1 MTQDFNPEEQ
11 KDPQQ
16 PTGSFLKNLH
26 PFTYVAI
33 VLFIIFFLYQFL
45 GAALVLAAGGL
56 DTENTNVKISR
67 IVLVFGQ
74 FMFILAPTIF
84 FARFQTSDLKSVF
97 RLKIP
102 KPSLLFLAILG
113 IILIQPLLQGYLYFQ
128 DEAINSLPGLRDF
141 VKPVKDM
148 WDTLEGTMMK
158 IVSAY
163 SPFEF
168 AVVVF
173 VICLTPAICE
183 EFLFRGF
190 VLSNLLK
197 QPREK
202 NARAGT
208 AIFLTGFLFAIYHF
222 QPFNLIPLVILGWY
236 LGFIVYYS
244 NSIFTGVICHFLN
257 NFLAAYYLYAFGKEN
272 FDNPHL
278 TDSELTNALIAAVI
292 SFSLFIIVIVFYFRF
307 KDSEVIE

>member
-1 MTQDFNPEEQ
+1 LQDFNPEEQ
-11 KDPQQ
+11 KDPQK
-16 PTGSFLKNLH
+16 PNDNFMKSLH
-26 PFTYVAI
+26 PFAYVAV

-56 DTENTNVKISR
+56 DAEDSNVKISR

-84 FARFQTSDLKSVF
+84 FARFQTSDLKGTF
-97 RLKIP
+97 RLNIP
-102 KPSLLFLAILG
+102 KSSLLFLAILG
-113 IILIQPLLQGYLYFQ
+113 IILIQPFLQGYIYFQ
-128 DEAINSLPGLRDF
+128 DQAINSLPGLRDF

-148 WDTLEGTMMK
+148 WDALEGTMMK
-158 IVSAY
+158 IVTAY

-168 AVVVF
+168 AVVVV

-190 VLSNLLK
+190 VLTNLK
-197 QPREK
+197 K
-202 NARAGT
+202 CANAGT

-222 QPFNLIPLVILGWY
+222 QPFNLIPLIILGWY

-244 NSIFTGVICHFLN
+244 NSILTGIVCHFLN
-257 NFLAAYYLYAFGKEN
+257 NFFAAYYLYVFGKEN
-272 FDNPHL
+272 FENPKL
-278 TDSELTNALIAAVI
+278 TDSEVTNTLAASVV
-292 SFSLFIIVIVFYFRF
+292 SFALFIIIILFYYRF
-307 KDSEVIE
+307 KEQQAVE